1 MTTATRKVRVLRG
14 FDAID
19 TDISRIR
26 TRSYRDLVVDPEVVQ
41 SATDDG
47 YRVGY
52 QAGFDAALED
62 AAAAIDSREQQRANS
77 LNAVLET
84 LSIAAMRIEA
94 DHHEIVEEMQRQVI
108 ALAVEIAETL
118 VGHEIAVA
126 TNAGLD
132 ALTRA
137 LQLAPTAQVVT
148 AQLHP
153 DDFAT
158 LAASHEWERFAAQ
171 GVSILAN
178 ATLQRGDCIVDADA
192 TRIDAR
198 IAPALERVRETIA
211 L

>member
-41 SATDDG
+41 LATDDG

-62 AAAAIDSREQQRANS
+62 AAAAIDSRELQRGNA
-77 LNAVLET
+77 LNEVLET
-84 LSIAAMRIEA
+84 LSIAAMRIEEE
-94 DHHEIVEEMQRQVI
+94 HHEIVEEMQRQVI

-126 TNAGLD
+126 TNVGLD

-137 LQLAPTAQVVT
+137 LQLAPTAKVVR

-158 LAASHEWERFAAQ
+158 LTASHEWERFADQ
-171 GVSILAN
+171 GVSVLEN
-178 ATLQRGDCIVDADA
+178 PNLQRGDCIVDADA

-198 IAPALERVRETIA
+198 LAPALARVRETIA